1 MFCEVF
7 LENWLENIRIISAP
21 GFKKYKQNKGV
32 VVVVVV
38 VVVVLTEPKLL
49 FSVTSK

>member
-1 MFCEVF
+1 M
-7 LENWLENIRIISAP
+7 ENWLENLRIISAP

-38 VVVVLTEPKLL
+38 VVLTEPKLL
-49 FSVTSK
+49 FSVK

>member
-38 VVVVLTEPKLL
+38 VVVLTEPKLL